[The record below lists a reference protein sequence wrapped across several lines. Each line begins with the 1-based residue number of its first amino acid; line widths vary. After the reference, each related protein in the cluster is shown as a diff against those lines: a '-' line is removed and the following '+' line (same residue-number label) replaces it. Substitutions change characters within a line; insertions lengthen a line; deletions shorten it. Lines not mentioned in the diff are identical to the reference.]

1 MPFICITQPP
11 PTPLYTYSVESTVH
25 NPCHLILSEH
35 PPPPHQTAV
44 LSPLDQEPP
53 SICSIPLHQVKQGSA
68 GSCLSWQSSWAEEG
82 RSSGQ
87 EELPLPDDAASHL
100 VDEGIQLN
108 SVGSDSFRQ
117 DTSFASHRQNSLLDS
132 SPSRRQGSPSL
143 VGFSLRPSPRRNL
156 ANSPRPES
164 QPALATHQVFPAWLS
179 DLQ

>member
-1 MPFICITQPP
+1 M
-11 PTPLYTYSVESTVH
+11 
-25 NPCHLILSEH
+25 
-35 PPPPHQTAV
+35 
-44 LSPLDQEPP
+44 
-53 SICSIPLHQVKQGSA
+53 KQGSA

-87 EELPLPDDAASHL
+87 EELPLPDDAASQL

-117 DTSFASHRQNSLLDS
+117 DTSLASQNRQNSLLDS

-156 ANSPRPES
+156 ANSPSRPES
-164 QPALATHQVFPAWLS
+164 QPAFTNHQVQQSGIFQSVFGFFSTRHQILNLRAPHQLLHCRALAATLAATVGATQPTL
-179 DLQ
+179 DHPGVERL

>member
-1 MPFICITQPP
+1 MHCLLPPYTPYTPPRRMTQFYDPGN
-11 PTPLYTYSVESTVH
+11 T
-25 NPCHLILSEH
+25 H
-35 PPPPHQTAV
+35 PP
-44 LSPLDQEPP
+44 
-53 SICSIPLHQVKQGSA
+53 QVKQGSA

-87 EELPLPDDAASHL
+87 EELPLPDDVASHL

-117 DTSFASHRQNSLLDS
+117 DTSFASQRQNSLLDS

-143 VGFSLRPSPRRNL
+143 VGFSLRPSPRRNF

-164 QPALATHQVFPAWLS
+164 QPAFTSHQVSFSNLTFGF
-179 DLQ
+179 